1 MVKFLVG
8 LVTGVLLTFLSIFL
22 LFLVAIK
29 FREKPPEIAFN
40 SVLVMQLDGEIPEKP
55 PVEIPFLPSERP
67 NITVANIWMTL
78 RKAAADPK
86 IKAVVLEPQ
95 NLRVGWAKLEEIRG
109 GLERFKRSGKPLYA
123 YLKTPGTREY
133 YLASIADRIYLG

>member
-8 LVTGVLLTFLSIFL
+8 LATGVLLTFLSIFL

-29 FREKPPEIAFN
+29 FREKPPEIAAN

-55 PVEIPFLPSERP
+55 PVEIPFLPTDRP
-67 NITVANIWMTL
+67 GITVANLWMTL

-86 IKAVVLEPQ
+86 IKAIVLQPER
-95 NLRVGWAKLEEIRG
+95 LRVGWAKLEEIRG
-109 GLERFKRSGKPLYA
+109 GLEQFKKSGKPLYA

-133 YLASIADRIYLG
+133 YVSRDRKS